1 MFYKPAFWDK
11 KGLSVCSVF
20 LFPLSLMVILIN
32 FLTNL
37 LPKKKYKIK
46 SICVGNIYVGG
57 TGKTPLAIELY
68 KILKKKNLRLATAK
82 KKYKYQLDEEILLKN
97 HTNLITEK
105 NRKKIF
111 NTAIK
116 KKIDLLIFDDGLQD
130 ITVDYDLKFICMKS
144 ENLFGNRLLIP
155 AGPLREKIS
164 NLKNYDAIFL
174 NGFKNNKKNLN
185 LVKKINPKILIFET
199 SYEIQNLQSLDKHRK
214 YYIFSGIGDPKSFES
229 ILKKYKISII
239 DHKIFPDHYK
249 YKKKD
254 ILEIL
259 KIAKKNNAKVL
270 TTEKDYVKI
279 SKLYKNKICF
289 TKIIP
294 KIKKQEKL
302 EEFLRNKLNEKI

>member
-37 LPKKKYKIK
+37 LPKKKFKIK

-57 TGKTPLAIELY
+57 TGKTPLVIELY
-68 KILKKKNLRLATAK
+68 RILKKKNLHLATAK

-144 ENLFGNRLLIP
+144 GNLFGNRLLIP

-185 LVKKINPKILIFET
+185 LIKKINPKILIFET
-199 SYEIQNLQSLDKHRK
+199 NYEIQNLQSLDKHRK
-214 YYIFSGIGDPKSFES
+214 YYIFSGIGDPKSFEN

-239 DHKIFPDHYK
+239 GHKIFPDHYK

-294 KIKKQEKL
+294 RIKKQKKL